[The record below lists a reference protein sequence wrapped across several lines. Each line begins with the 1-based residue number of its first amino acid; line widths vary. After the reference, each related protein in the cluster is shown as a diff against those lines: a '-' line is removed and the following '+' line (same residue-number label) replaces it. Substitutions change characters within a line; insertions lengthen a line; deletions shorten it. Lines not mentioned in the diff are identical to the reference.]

1 MGHVDVSD
9 DEGDLGGLRG
19 EAGDRFNAV
28 SAAHDAVAILA
39 EDGADALN
47 KLATN
52 VPDLIL
58 LDLLLPEMS
67 GDKML
72 AKVRAEDWGKNI
84 LVIVLTN
91 VSQDEA
97 PMSLRLLR
105 VERYI
110 VKAHYTPK
118 QVLEVVVETLTRYK
132 KLPAVKH

>member
-1 MGHVDVSD
+1 MKPRILIVEDDVPIKEMYELKLKAYGLEVASAVDGVT
-9 DEGDLGGLRG
+9 GL
-19 EAGDRFNAV
+19 E
-28 SAAHDAVAILA
+28 LA
-39 EDGADALN
+39 
-47 KLATN
+47 KKFK
-52 VPDLIL
+52 PDLIL

-67 GDKML
+67 GDAML
-72 AKVRAEDWGKNI
+72 TKVRDQDWGKNI

>member
-1 MGHVDVSD
+1 MKPRILIVEDDVPIKEMYELKLKAYGLEVATAD
-9 DEGDLGGLRG
+9 DGVKGL
-19 EAGDRFNAV
+19 E
-28 SAAHDAVAILA
+28 LA
-39 EDGADALN
+39 
-47 KLATN
+47 KKFK
-52 VPDLIL
+52 PDLIL

-72 AKVRAEDWGKNI
+72 AKVREQDWGKNI

-132 KLPAVKH
+132 KLPAAKH

>member
-1 MGHVDVSD
+1 MKPRILIVEDDVPIKEMYELKLKAYGLEVASAVDGVT
-9 DEGDLGGLRG
+9 GL
-19 EAGDRFNAV
+19 E
-28 SAAHDAVAILA
+28 LA
-39 EDGADALN
+39 
-47 KLATN
+47 KKFK
-52 VPDLIL
+52 PDLIL

-67 GDKML
+67 GDAML
-72 AKVRAEDWGKNI
+72 AKVREQDWGKNI

-132 KLPAVKH
+132 KLPAAKH